1 MPFGSSPFGSVPFGG
16 REAVTVGAASG
27 AISGNT
33 SVTFTPTA
41 ALSATAAISGSASA
55 AFSATGNLT
64 GGGSISGAATVS
76 FSATAAL
83 SATVQISGTALAAF
97 SATGNVTNG
106 AAVVEETSNN
116 KGRKSRLKF
125 WRDLYVEKL
134 AEAEREE
141 KRQLADL
148 AKEQA
153 IIERQ
158 KKQQAERERA
168 RLVAIEAERFKIET
182 AQAERRAA
190 VLAEALGEIERR
202 NEQARLADEIAA
214 LNAQITATERAM
226 VELAERCRQ
235 WEHHQRLLEEDFIM
249 LMAA

>member
-1 MPFGSSPFGSVPFGG
+1 MPFGSAPFGSVPFGG

-76 FSATAAL
+76 FSATAAI
-83 SATVQISGTALAAF
+83 SATVQISGTASAVF
-97 SATGNVTNG
+97 SATGNATD
-106 AAVVEETSNN
+106 ATPPEYS

-141 KRQLADL
+141 KRKLAEL

-168 RLVAIEAERFKIET
+168 RLVAIEAERFRIET

-190 VLAEALGEIERR
+190 VLAEALEEIERR

-214 LNAQITATERAM
+214 LNAQIAATERAM
-226 VELAERCRQ
+226 VDLAERRRQ

>member
-1 MPFGSSPFGSVPFGG
+1 MPFGSAPFGSVPFGG
-16 REAVTVGAASG
+16 REAVTTAASG
-27 AISGNT
+27 AISG
-33 SVTFTPTA
+33 
-41 ALSATAAISGSASA
+41 SASA
-55 AFSATGNLT
+55 VFSA
-64 GGGSISGAATVS
+64 A
-76 FSATAAL
+76 
-83 SATVQISGTALAAF
+83 GTATN
-97 SATGNVTNG
+97 ATPVI
-106 AAVVEETSNN
+106 EETGTN

-141 KRQLADL
+141 KRQLAEL

-168 RLVAIEAERFKIET
+168 RLAAIEAERFRIET

-214 LNAQITATERAM
+214 LNAQITATQLAL
-226 VELAERCRQ
+226 VELGERRRQ